1 MRTGRRRQFVALT
14 LTLGIIAAACGGSSK
29 KAASTAVGGADN
41 TTSTTGANGDTATTT
56 AGGDTTSSTAAAS
69 SSSAG
74 SGSSSSSKSSSNT
87 TAKKSTGA
95 TTKATTAGTNST
107 SKPLTSLTTLPIQT
121 ATTVA
126 TANAR
131 SGPFEQADQFCVP
144 GAPSLP
150 GPRTAAAS
158 GVTTD
163 SINITQTYIDL
174 DKLKAIGVTLDIADF
189 QDISKVFWNE
199 INKCGGINGRKV
211 NLTFVPWNP
220 VAPDATSTGAQA
232 ACLKATEDTKP
243 LIIVGQLSLPYGRC
257 MAVDHKKITI
267 NPGTT
272 SDFKD
277 SDGHLFF
284 TGPADDTITVADAT
298 DLAASGVL
306 KGKKV
311 GIETVNTA
319 NPPGFADS
327 VKNTFVDVLKAKGVN
342 VVAFDVMPCVG
353 VVCTSGIPLAVQ
365 KMKDAGVDTLING
378 GLSVTT
384 LAPYVAEMKKQ
395 SFKPTVWDMGLQGG
409 LNDVNAVSF
418 LNNAG
423 ADTAK
428 FLADAGWY
436 GLAAAPIGGFRFGL
450 PKQTSFA
457 DLCNDLYTRM
467 TTTGASYKHVADQTQ
482 LGKWTSVV
490 TGCIGVRNMARAIYL
505 AGTDLTEPGLIA
517 AMKNLPVLDL
527 VDDSTPVFR
536 NKVWFTDT
544 DIKPPTAG
552 TSVIHFPCDLP
563 SGTTDK
569 ICWVPADNPPVF
581 RQIIYS

>member
-1 MRTGRRRQFVALT
+1 MNVAIRRRRQFLALA
-14 LTLGIIAAACGGSSK
+14 LIIGLVAAACGGSSK
-29 KAASTAVGGADN
+29 KTASNAVVGADN
-41 TTSTTGANGDTATTT
+41 STSTTAGSSDTPTT
-56 AGGDTTSSTAAAS
+56 AVTGDTTDTTGATS
-69 SSSAG
+69 G
-74 SGSSSSSKSSSNT
+74 SGSSSSGSSGT
-87 TAKKSTGA
+87 AAKKATSGA
-95 TTKATTAGTNST
+95 TTKATTSGTKT
-107 SKPLTSLTTLPIQT
+107 AVKPQTSLTTLPIQT

-126 TANAR
+126 KITTAR
-131 SGPFEQADQFCVP
+131 TGPFEQPDQFCVP
-144 GAPSLP
+144 NAPSLP
-150 GPRTAAAS
+150 GPRTAAAT

-163 SINITQTYIDL
+163 SLNITQTYIDL

-211 NLTFVPWNP
+211 NLNFVPWNP

-243 LIIVGQLSLPYGRC
+243 LLITGQLSLPYGRC

-272 SDFKD
+272 ADFKD
-277 SDGHLFF
+277 SDGRLFF
-284 TGPADDTITVADAT
+284 TGPADDTITIADAT

-311 GIETVNTA
+311 GIQTVNAA
-319 NPPGFADS
+319 NPPGFAES
-327 VKNTFVDVLKAKGVN
+327 VKTTFSDVLKAKGVN
-342 VVAFDVMPCVG
+342 VVVFDVMPCVG
-353 VVCTSGIPLAVQ
+353 VVCTSGIPLSVQ

-384 LAPYVAEMKKQ
+384 LAPYVSEMKKQ

-428 FLADAGWY
+428 FLAEAGWY
-436 GLAAAPIGGFRFGL
+436 GLAAAPIGTFRFGL
-450 PKQTSFA
+450 PKQTAFA
-457 DLCNDLYTRM
+457 DLCNDLYTKM
-467 TTTGASYKHVADQTQ
+467 TTTGASYKRVSDQTQ
-482 LGKWTSVV
+482 LGKWNSVV
-490 TGCIGVRNMARAIYL
+490 GGCITVRNLARAIYN
-505 AGTDLTEPGLIA
+505 AGTDLNEQGLID
-517 AMKNLPVLDL
+517 AMRDLPVLDQVEEGTQL
-527 VDDSTPVFR
+527 FR
-536 NKVWFTDT
+536 NKVWFTGT

-552 TSVIHFPCDLP
+552 TSVIHYPCDVP
-563 SGTTDK
+563 TGTTDK
-569 ICWVPADNPPVF
+569 ICWVPADNPPVY
-581 RQIIYS
+581 RQVIYS